1 MELQVHTSTSG
12 HLLAAC
18 SLEVVA
24 VSTQTIDVHVIMA
37 TLPPHLS
44 LWAMTIF
51 VRVHDQKVIGELTS
65 SILMLHSGMARFVR
79 VVVHVASSTVHHG
92 SPRT

>member
-1 MELQVHTSTSG
+1 MELQVHASTSG
-12 HLLAAC
+12 HLLVAC
-18 SLEVVA
+18 LLEVIA

-37 TLPPHLS
+37 TPTPHPL
-44 LWAMTIF
+44 LWGMTIF

-65 SILMLHSGMARFVR
+65 SILMLCFGMA
-79 VVVHVASSTVHHG
+79 HAASSTVHHG